1 MSWSEEELD
10 IAVHDYSNCDDSTK
24 QKIAKAINSLF
35 TFDNYKD
42 QLNMKMSA
50 LENTEAGKSILS
62 SATQLFPET
71 VASGEVVITRN
82 DLCNYGI
89 VITAGG
95 EGERLKLTLQEQGFT
110 EEALKDFTK
119 ATWPLPDFTGGFG
132 ALQINLALI
141 ASLSEEIGHDIPV
154 IVTTGPEGTTTARVI
169 PDIIKKA
176 NSFGLKKI
184 KVIAQSERL
193 HLTKENK
200 IAWQINGDKATIAT
214 NPDETGGP
222 LMKLLESDESGISPV
237 NWIESNGADHIMVL
251 QGTAVYN
258 PLLVEQIASAGI
270 NFDGMGI
277 GISRESFPENDPYG
291 TFVLLDDD
299 SKQQLRIIEKNVR
312 NSETEILQDNNNKF
326 LPFNTGFYTFTT
338 KLLCTHPLPDYAV
351 PQKDLF
357 PGYEKADKVGYAA
370 TDVIAPAEK
379 SGVLTIPTDD
389 FAVIKTS
396 DDLPVLSIAA
406 KKFNLQRYCVL

>member
-1 MSWSEEELD
+1 MHWSEEELD
-10 IAVHDYSNCDDSTK
+10 IAVHDYCNCDDSAK
-24 QKIAKAINSLF
+24 KMIASAISSLF
-35 TFDNYKD
+35 SFDEYKD
-42 QLNMKMSA
+42 QLNKKESA
-50 LENTEAGKSILS
+50 LENTEAGKSVLS
-62 SATQLFPET
+62 SATQLFPDT
-71 VASGEVVITRN
+71 IASELVEVDRN
-82 DLCNYGI
+82 DLRNYGI

-95 EGERLKLTLQEQGFT
+95 EGERLKVTLQEQGFT
-110 EEALKDFTK
+110 EEELVDFTK
-119 ATWPLPDFTGGFG
+119 ATWPLPNFTGGFG

-169 PDIIKKA
+169 PEIIKKA
-176 NSFGLKKI
+176 NNFGLKKI

-193 HLTKENK
+193 HLTVENK
-200 IAWQINGDKATIAT
+200 IAWKIENNTAQIAT

-222 LMKLLESDESGISPV
+222 LMKLLEVDKSGKSPIK
-237 NWIESNGADHIMVL
+237 WIESNGANRVMVL

-258 PLLVEQIASAGI
+258 PVLVEQIASAGI

-277 GISRESFPENDPYG
+277 GISRDAFPASDPYG
-291 TFVLLDDD
+291 TFVLLDE
-299 SKQQLRIIEKNVR
+299 SSNKQLRIIEKNVR
-312 NSETEILQDNNNKF
+312 NAASEKLQDDKGKY

-338 KLLCTHPLPDYAV
+338 ELISKNPLPDYAV

-357 PGYEKADKVGYAA
+357 PGYDKADKVGYAA
-370 TDVIAPAEK
+370 TDVIAPAQK

-396 DDLPVLSIAA
+396 DDLPVLTIAA
-406 KKFNLQRYCVL
+406 KKFNLHEFCH